1 VLVAGAVTAASRQV
15 FRPTAGPGAQV
26 GASPTKAKSNYVKV
40 RMAGQEIQID
50 GQTGQIQ
57 RLTPEEA
64 QKLAEGLR
72 PMLNKSVEGLDGV
85 NHPDAS
91 VSLELQGRFQNV
103 TVARVNK
110 DGTLSQS
117 CVDNPRAAG
126 AFFGIDP
133 KMIEKGP
140 GGKPRINPN

>member
-1 VLVAGAVTAASRQV
+1 VGGVTAASREV
-15 FRPTAGPGAQV
+15 FRPTAGPGVQV
-26 GASPTKAKSNYVKV
+26 GASSTKAKSNYVKV
-40 RMAGQEIQID
+40 KIAGQEIQID

-57 RLTPEEA
+57 QLSPEEA

-72 PMLNKSVEGLDGV
+72 PMLNKSVAGLESV
-85 NHPDAS
+85 KHSDAS
-91 VSLELQGRFQNV
+91 VSLDLQGRFKNV

-140 GGKPRINPN
+140 GGKPGINPN